1 MPKQLSEH
9 FTLEELVLSQTA
21 ARSGIDNTAPK
32 EIVQNL
38 RELARVLEQVRTL
51 LGGVPILISSGYRC
65 PELNRA
71 IGGSKSSAHMRGLAA
86 DFTAP
91 SFGTVLQVA
100 RKVAASDI
108 GFDQVIHE
116 YGSWVHIGLANI
128 GEEPRLQRLSI
139 FRNTGYLK
147 GIVTSPA

>member
-1 MPKQLSEH
+1 MPRQLSEH
-9 FTLEELVLSQTA
+9 FTLDELVLSQVA
-21 ARSGIDNTAPK
+21 ARSGIDNTASK
-32 EIVQNL
+32 QIVQNL

-51 LGGVPILISSGYRC
+51 LGDVPILISSGYRC
-65 PELNRA
+65 PELNAA
-71 IGGSKSSAHMRGLAA
+71 IGGSKSSAHMKGLAA

-91 SFGTVLQVA
+91 AFGTVLQVA

-108 GFDQVIHE
+108 AFDQVIHE
-116 YGSWVHIGLANI
+116 YGSWVHVGLANS